1 MRELALPYVR
11 PCHYIFFLTKSQAH
25 LILDNLTNKVFFLA
39 FCSFSWSNYL
49 YETIKGKEMAG
60 SINKVILV
68 GNVGQ
73 EPQVRTMQNG
83 QKVVS
88 FSLAT
93 SDRWR
98 DRQTGEQKEQ
108 TEWHRVVIFNPNLV
122 EVAERML
129 QKGTKLYL
137 EGSLRTRKWQNQQ
150 GVDVFTTE
158 VVLNQFAGQM
168 VILSG
173 SKSLDG
179 GVSGGDYSAPATPS
193 QPREEMSISDIG
205 DDIPF

>member
-1 MRELALPYVR
+1 
-11 PCHYIFFLTKSQAH
+11 
-25 LILDNLTNKVFFLA
+25 
-39 FCSFSWSNYL
+39 
-49 YETIKGKEMAG
+49 MAG

-73 EPQVRTMQNG
+73 DPQTRTMQSG
-83 QKVVS
+83 QKVIT

-98 DRQTGEQKEQ
+98 DRQSGEQKEQ
-108 TEWHRVVIFNPNLV
+108 TEWHRIVIFNPNLI

-129 QKGTKLYL
+129 QKGTKLYI
-137 EGSLRTRKWQNQQ
+137 EGTLRTRKWQNQQ
-150 GVDVFTTE
+150 GIDTYTTE
-158 VVLNQFAGQM
+158 VVLNQFAGTM

-173 SKSLDG
+173 AKAMDAM
-179 GVSGGDYSAPATPS
+179 SGTGATTTPPAPT
-193 QPREEMSISDIG
+193 EEISVTEIG

>member
-1 MRELALPYVR
+1 
-11 PCHYIFFLTKSQAH
+11 
-25 LILDNLTNKVFFLA
+25 
-39 FCSFSWSNYL
+39 
-49 YETIKGKEMAG
+49 MAG

-68 GNVGQ
+68 GNIGQ
-73 EPQVRTMQNG
+73 EPQTRTMQSG

-98 DRQTGEQKEQ
+98 DRATGEQKEQ
-108 TEWHRVVIFNPNLV
+108 TEWHRIVIFNPNLV

-129 QKGTKLYL
+129 QKGTKLYI
-137 EGSLRTRKWQNQQ
+137 EGALRTRKWQNQQ
-150 GVDVFTTE
+150 GIDTFTTE
-158 VVLNQFAGQM
+158 VVLNQFGGTM

-173 SKSLDG
+173 AKSMDSMG
-179 GVSGGDYSAPATPS
+179 STPTPTPAAPT
-193 QPREEMSISDIG
+193 EEISIAEIG

>member
-1 MRELALPYVR
+1 
-11 PCHYIFFLTKSQAH
+11 
-25 LILDNLTNKVFFLA
+25 
-39 FCSFSWSNYL
+39 
-49 YETIKGKEMAG
+49 MAG

-73 EPQVRTMQNG
+73 DPQVRAMQNG
-83 QKVVS
+83 QKVVT

-108 TEWHRVVIFNPNLV
+108 TEWHRVVIFNPNLA

-129 QKGTKLYL
+129 QKGTKLYI

-150 GVDVFTTE
+150 GVDVYTTE

-168 VILSG
+168 VILAG
-173 SKSLDG
+173 AKSLDNAG
-179 GVSGGDYSAPATPS
+179 GGEYTASAPTPS
-193 QPREEMSISDIG
+193 APREEMSVADIG

>member
-1 MRELALPYVR
+1 
-11 PCHYIFFLTKSQAH
+11 
-25 LILDNLTNKVFFLA
+25 
-39 FCSFSWSNYL
+39 
-49 YETIKGKEMAG
+49 MAG

-68 GNVGQ
+68 GNIGQ
-73 EPQVRTMQNG
+73 EPQVRTMGSG

-93 SDRWR
+93 SERWR
-98 DRQTGEQKEQ
+98 DRATGEQKEQ

-137 EGSLRTRKWQNQQ
+137 EGSLRTRKWQNQS
-150 GVDVFTTE
+150 GADVYTTE
-158 VVLNQFAGQM
+158 VVLNPFSGQM

-173 SKSLDG
+173 AKTMDG
-179 GVSGGDYSAPATPS
+179 TMGDDTPVTPS
-193 QPREEMSISDIG
+193 APREEISVADIG

>member
-1 MRELALPYVR
+1 
-11 PCHYIFFLTKSQAH
+11 
-25 LILDNLTNKVFFLA
+25 
-39 FCSFSWSNYL
+39 
-49 YETIKGKEMAG
+49 MAG

-68 GNVGQ
+68 GNLGQ
-73 EPQVRTMQNG
+73 DPQVRTMGSG

-98 DRQTGEQKEQ
+98 DKATGEQKEQ
-108 TEWHRVVIFNPNLV
+108 TEWHRVVIYNPNLV

-129 QKGTKLYL
+129 QKGTKLYI
-137 EGSLRTRKWQNQQ
+137 EGSLKTRKWQNQQ
-150 GVDVFTTE
+150 GADVYTTE
-158 VVLNQFAGQM
+158 VVLNPFTAQM

-173 SKSLDG
+173 SKSVDNG
-179 GVSGGDYSAPATPS
+179 GGDYSAPAAPAS
-193 QPREEMSISDIG
+193 RREEVSVAEIG

>member
-1 MRELALPYVR
+1 
-11 PCHYIFFLTKSQAH
+11 
-25 LILDNLTNKVFFLA
+25 
-39 FCSFSWSNYL
+39 
-49 YETIKGKEMAG
+49 MAG

-73 EPQVRTMQNG
+73 DPQVRTMQNG

-129 QKGTKLYL
+129 QKGTKLYI

-150 GVDVFTTE
+150 GVDTYTTE
-158 VVLNQFAGQM
+158 ITLNQFAGTM
-168 VILSG
+168 VILGGAKSVEAG
-173 SKSLDG
+173 SMG
-179 GVSGGDYSAPATPS
+179 PTAAPAAAPA
-193 QPREEMSISDIG
+193 EEISISEIG

>member
-1 MRELALPYVR
+1 
-11 PCHYIFFLTKSQAH
+11 
-25 LILDNLTNKVFFLA
+25 
-39 FCSFSWSNYL
+39 
-49 YETIKGKEMAG
+49 MAG

-73 EPQVRTMQNG
+73 DPQVRTMNSG

-122 EVAERML
+122 DVAERML

-137 EGSLRTRKWQNQQ
+137 EGSLKTRKWQNQQ
-150 GVDVFTTE
+150 GMDVYTTE
-158 VVLNQFAGQM
+158 VVLNPFMGQM
-168 VILSG
+168 VILG
-173 SKSLDG
+173 GAKALDG
-179 GVSGGDYSAPATPS
+179 TAAGGDYMAAPAPAAAA
-193 QPREEMSISDIG
+193 REEISVAEIG

>member
-1 MRELALPYVR
+1 
-11 PCHYIFFLTKSQAH
+11 
-25 LILDNLTNKVFFLA
+25 
-39 FCSFSWSNYL
+39 
-49 YETIKGKEMAG
+49 MAG

-73 EPQVRTMQNG
+73 DPQVRTMQSG

-93 SDRWR
+93 SERWR

-108 TEWHRVVIFNPNLV
+108 TEWHRVVVFNPNLA

-129 QKGTKLYL
+129 QKGTKLYI

-150 GVDVFTTE
+150 GLDVYTTE

-168 VILSG
+168 VILAG
-173 SKSLDG
+173 AKSLDG
-179 GVSGGDYSAPATPS
+179 VATGGDYGQPVS
-193 QPREEMSISDIG
+193 QPAQPQREEMSVADIG

>member
-1 MRELALPYVR
+1 MFEKNFRKNA
-11 PCHYIFFLTKSQAH
+11 I
-25 LILDNLTNKVFFLA
+25 ITNQR
-39 FCSFSWSNYL
+39 N
-49 YETIKGKEMAG
+49 ENMAG

-68 GNVGQ
+68 GNIGQ
-73 EPQVRTMQNG
+73 EPQVRTMQSG
-83 QKVVS
+83 QKVVT

-108 TEWHRVVIFNPNLV
+108 TEWHRIVIFNPNLV

-137 EGSLRTRKWQNQQ
+137 EGALRTRKWQNQQ
-150 GVDVFTTE
+150 GIDTFTTE

-168 VILSG
+168 VILAGAKAIDGATDNSG
-173 SKSLDG
+173 E
-179 GVSGGDYSAPATPS
+179 SAPA
-193 QPREEMSISDIG
+193 QPREEINIEDIA

>member
-1 MRELALPYVR
+1 
-11 PCHYIFFLTKSQAH
+11 
-25 LILDNLTNKVFFLA
+25 
-39 FCSFSWSNYL
+39 
-49 YETIKGKEMAG
+49 MAG

-68 GNVGQ
+68 GNIGQ
-73 EPQVRTMQNG
+73 EPQVRTMGSGQN
-83 QKVVS
+83 VVS

-98 DRQTGEQKEQ
+98 DRATGEQKEQ

-137 EGSLRTRKWQNQQ
+137 EGSLRTRKWQNQS
-150 GVDVFTTE
+150 GADVYTTE
-158 VVLNQFAGQM
+158 VVLNPFGGQM
-168 VILSG
+168 VILAGAKTMDG
-173 SKSLDG
+173 SE
-179 GVSGGDYSAPATPS
+179 YSAPSAPAS
-193 QPREEMSISDIG
+193 APREEISVADIG

>member
-1 MRELALPYVR
+1 
-11 PCHYIFFLTKSQAH
+11 
-25 LILDNLTNKVFFLA
+25 
-39 FCSFSWSNYL
+39 
-49 YETIKGKEMAG
+49 MAG

-73 EPQVRTMQNG
+73 DPQVRTMQSG

-98 DRQTGEQKEQ
+98 DRATGEQKEQ

-150 GVDVFTTE
+150 GIDTFIPS
-158 VVLNQFAGQM
+158 N
-168 VILSG
+168 VIFVQLPS
-173 SKSLDG
+173 
-179 GVSGGDYSAPATPS
+179 SAET
-193 QPREEMSISDIG
+193 
-205 DDIPF
+205 

>member
-1 MRELALPYVR
+1 
-11 PCHYIFFLTKSQAH
+11 
-25 LILDNLTNKVFFLA
+25 
-39 FCSFSWSNYL
+39 
-49 YETIKGKEMAG
+49 MAG

-68 GNVGQ
+68 GNLGQ
-73 EPQVRTMQNG
+73 DPQVKTLQSG

-93 SDRWR
+93 SDRWK
-98 DRQTGEQKEQ
+98 DKSTGEQKEQ
-108 TEWHRVVIFNPNLV
+108 TEWHRVVVFNPNLA

-137 EGSLRTRKWQNQQ
+137 EGSLKTRKWQNQQ

-158 VVLNQFAGQM
+158 VVLNPFMGQM
-168 VILSG
+168 VILAG
-173 SKSLDG
+173 AKGVDG
-179 GVSGGDYSAPATPS
+179 AAGESAHHQSPTHAAP
-193 QPREEMSISDIG
+193 EISVTEIG

>member
-1 MRELALPYVR
+1 
-11 PCHYIFFLTKSQAH
+11 
-25 LILDNLTNKVFFLA
+25 
-39 FCSFSWSNYL
+39 
-49 YETIKGKEMAG
+49 MAG

-73 EPQVRTMQNG
+73 DPQVRSMQSG

-98 DRQTGEQKEQ
+98 DRATGEQKEQ
-108 TEWHRVVIFNPNLV
+108 TEWHRVVVFNPNLV

-129 QKGTKLYL
+129 QKGTKLYI
-137 EGSLRTRKWQNQQ
+137 EGALRTRKWQNQQ
-150 GVDVFTTE
+150 GVDTFTTE
-158 VVLNQFAGQM
+158 VVLNPYAGQM
-168 VILSG
+168 IILG
-173 SKSLDG
+173 GAKTMDG
-179 GVSGGDYSAPATPS
+179 AMGDSATPA
-193 QPREEMSISDIG
+193 QPREEVTPAQID

>member
-1 MRELALPYVR
+1 
-11 PCHYIFFLTKSQAH
+11 
-25 LILDNLTNKVFFLA
+25 
-39 FCSFSWSNYL
+39 
-49 YETIKGKEMAG
+49 MAG

-68 GNVGQ
+68 GNIGQ
-73 EPQVRTMQNG
+73 EPQVRTMQSG
-83 QKVVS
+83 QKVVT

-98 DRQTGEQKEQ
+98 DKQSGEQKEQ
-108 TEWHRVVIFNPNLV
+108 TEWHRVVIFNPSLV
-122 EVAERML
+122 DVAERML

-150 GVDVFTTE
+150 GVDTFTTE
-158 VVLNQFAGQM
+158 VVLNPYSGQM

-173 SKSLDG
+173 AKTMDG
-179 GVSGGDYSAPATPS
+179 VADSSNATPA
-193 QPREEMSISDIG
+193 QPREEVRIEDIA

>member
-1 MRELALPYVR
+1 
-11 PCHYIFFLTKSQAH
+11 
-25 LILDNLTNKVFFLA
+25 
-39 FCSFSWSNYL
+39 
-49 YETIKGKEMAG
+49 MAG

-68 GNVGQ
+68 GNIGQ
-73 EPQVRTMQNG
+73 EPQVRTMQSG

-98 DRQTGEQKEQ
+98 DKQSGEQKEQ
-108 TEWHRVVIFNPNLV
+108 TEWHRVVIFAPNLV

-129 QKGTKLYL
+129 QKGTKLYI

-150 GVDVFTTE
+150 GADTFTTE
-158 VVLNQFAGQM
+158 VVLNPYSGQM

-173 SKSLDG
+173 AKTMDG
-179 GVSGGDYSAPATPS
+179 GMENTSAPAP
-193 QPREEMSISDIG
+193 QREEVNIEDIA

>member
-1 MRELALPYVR
+1 
-11 PCHYIFFLTKSQAH
+11 
-25 LILDNLTNKVFFLA
+25 
-39 FCSFSWSNYL
+39 
-49 YETIKGKEMAG
+49 MAG

-73 EPQVRTMQNG
+73 EPQVRTMQSG

-98 DRQTGEQKEQ
+98 DRQSGEQKEQ

-150 GVDVFTTE
+150 GVDVYTTE
-158 VVLNQFAGQM
+158 VILNPFAGQM
-168 VILSG
+168 IILSG
-173 SKSLDG
+173 AKNLDTSSM
-179 GVSGGDYSAPATPS
+179 SGDLNTSP
-193 QPREEMSISDIG
+193 QQHEEISVSDIG

>member
-1 MRELALPYVR
+1 
-11 PCHYIFFLTKSQAH
+11 
-25 LILDNLTNKVFFLA
+25 
-39 FCSFSWSNYL
+39 
-49 YETIKGKEMAG
+49 MAG

-68 GNVGQ
+68 GNIGQ
-73 EPQVRTMQNG
+73 DPQVRTMQSG

-98 DRQTGEQKEQ
+98 DCATGEQKEQ

-150 GVDVFTTE
+150 GADTFTTE
-158 VVLNQFAGQM
+158 VVLNQFGGTM

-173 SKSLDG
+173 AKT
-179 GVSGGDYSAPATPS
+179 VESGAMGPAPSATPAPA
-193 QPREEMSISDIG
+193 EEISISEIG

>member
-1 MRELALPYVR
+1 
-11 PCHYIFFLTKSQAH
+11 
-25 LILDNLTNKVFFLA
+25 
-39 FCSFSWSNYL
+39 
-49 YETIKGKEMAG
+49 MAG

-73 EPQVRTMQNG
+73 DPQIRTMQNG
-83 QKVVS
+83 QKVAS

-108 TEWHRVVIFNPNLV
+108 TEWHRVVIFNSNLV

-129 QKGTKLYL
+129 QKGTKLYI

-150 GVDVFTTE
+150 GVDVYTTE

-173 SKSLDG
+173 AKSLDG
-179 GVSGGDYSAPATPS
+179 GATGGDYG
-193 QPREEMSISDIG
+193 QPDSPTQREEISVADIG

>member
-1 MRELALPYVR
+1 
-11 PCHYIFFLTKSQAH
+11 
-25 LILDNLTNKVFFLA
+25 
-39 FCSFSWSNYL
+39 
-49 YETIKGKEMAG
+49 MAG

-73 EPQVRTMQNG
+73 DPQVRTTQNG

-98 DRQTGEQKEQ
+98 DRQSGEQKEQ
-108 TEWHRVVIFNPNLV
+108 TEWHRVVLFNPNLV
-122 EVAERML
+122 DVAERML

-150 GVDVFTTE
+150 GVDVYTTE
-158 VVLNQFAGQM
+158 VILNPFAGQM

-173 SKSLDG
+173 AKSLDNQG
-179 GVSGGDYSAPATPS
+179 GGDYMAS
-193 QPREEMSISDIG
+193 QPMQSQPHETISVADIG

>member
-1 MRELALPYVR
+1 
-11 PCHYIFFLTKSQAH
+11 
-25 LILDNLTNKVFFLA
+25 
-39 FCSFSWSNYL
+39 
-49 YETIKGKEMAG
+49 MAG

-68 GNVGQ
+68 GNIGQ
-73 EPQVRTMQNG
+73 EPQVRTMNSG

-93 SDRWR
+93 SERWR
-98 DRQTGEQKEQ
+98 DRNSGEQQEQ

-137 EGSLRTRKWQNQQ
+137 EGSLRTRKWQNQS
-150 GVDVFTTE
+150 GADVFTTE
-158 VVLNQFAGQM
+158 VVLNPFGGQM

-173 SKSLDG
+173 AKTMDG
-179 GVSGGDYSAPATPS
+179 AGSEYTAAAPSSA
-193 QPREEMSISDIG
+193 PREEISVADIG

>member
-1 MRELALPYVR
+1 
-11 PCHYIFFLTKSQAH
+11 
-25 LILDNLTNKVFFLA
+25 
-39 FCSFSWSNYL
+39 
-49 YETIKGKEMAG
+49 MAG

-73 EPQVRTMQNG
+73 DPQVRTMNSG

-122 EVAERML
+122 DVAERML

-137 EGSLRTRKWQNQQ
+137 EGSLKTRKWQNQQ
-150 GVDVFTTE
+150 GVDVYTTE
-158 VVLNQFAGQM
+158 VILNPFAGQM
-168 VILSG
+168 VILG
-173 SKSLDG
+173 GAKSLDG
-179 GVSGGDYSAPATPS
+179 SMSGGEYMASPAPSAA
-193 QPREEMSISDIG
+193 PREEISVSDIG

>member
-1 MRELALPYVR
+1 
-11 PCHYIFFLTKSQAH
+11 
-25 LILDNLTNKVFFLA
+25 
-39 FCSFSWSNYL
+39 
-49 YETIKGKEMAG
+49 MAG

-68 GNVGQ
+68 GNIGQ
-73 EPQVRTMQNG
+73 EPQVRTMQSG

-108 TEWHRVVIFNPNLV
+108 TEWHRVVIFNPSLV
-122 EVAERML
+122 DVAERML

-150 GVDVFTTE
+150 GVDTFTTE
-158 VVLNQFAGQM
+158 VVLNPFSGQM

-173 SKSLDG
+173 AKALDG
-179 GVSGGDYSAPATPS
+179 SSDSASVAS
-193 QPREEMSISDIG
+193 APREEVNIEDIA

>member
-1 MRELALPYVR
+1 
-11 PCHYIFFLTKSQAH
+11 
-25 LILDNLTNKVFFLA
+25 
-39 FCSFSWSNYL
+39 
-49 YETIKGKEMAG
+49 MAG

-68 GNVGQ
+68 GNIGQ
-73 EPQVRTMQNG
+73 EPQVRTMQSG

-108 TEWHRVVIFNPNLV
+108 TEWHRVVIFNPSLV
-122 EVAERML
+122 DVAERML

-150 GVDVFTTE
+150 GVDTFTTE
-158 VVLNQFAGQM
+158 VVLNPYSGTM

-173 SKSLDG
+173 AKAMDG
-179 GVSGGDYSAPATPS
+179 SAPESAPVA
-193 QPREEMSISDIG
+193 PREEVNIEDIA

>member
-1 MRELALPYVR
+1 MARQNFDALL
-11 PCHYIFFLTKSQAH
+11 FFLFLFFFRNH
-25 LILDNLTNKVFFLA
+25 VFIDNKH
-39 FCSFSWSNYL
+39 
-49 YETIKGKEMAG
+49 KEAKMAG

-68 GNVGQ
+68 GNIGQ
-73 EPQVRTMQNG
+73 EPQVRTMQSG
-83 QKVVS
+83 QKVVT

-137 EGSLRTRKWQNQQ
+137 EGTLRTRKWQNQQ
-150 GVDVFTTE
+150 GVDTYTTE
-158 VVLNQFAGQM
+158 VILNPFAGQM

-173 SKSLDG
+173 AKTMDG
-179 GVSGGDYSAPATPS
+179 AAESTPE
-193 QPREEMSISDIG
+193 QPREEVKIEDIV

>member
-1 MRELALPYVR
+1 
-11 PCHYIFFLTKSQAH
+11 
-25 LILDNLTNKVFFLA
+25 
-39 FCSFSWSNYL
+39 
-49 YETIKGKEMAG
+49 MAG

-68 GNVGQ
+68 GNTGQ
-73 EPQVRTMQNG
+73 DPQVRTMQSG

-98 DRQTGEQKEQ
+98 DRATGEQKEQ

-150 GVDVFTTE
+150 GADTFTTE
-158 VVLNQFAGQM
+158 VVLNQFGGTM

-173 SKSLDG
+173 AKT
-179 GVSGGDYSAPATPS
+179 VESGALGPTPAPAPA
-193 QPREEMSISDIG
+193 PAEEISISEIG

>member
-1 MRELALPYVR
+1 
-11 PCHYIFFLTKSQAH
+11 
-25 LILDNLTNKVFFLA
+25 
-39 FCSFSWSNYL
+39 
-49 YETIKGKEMAG
+49 MAG

-68 GNVGQ
+68 GNIGQ
-73 EPQVRTMQNG
+73 EPQVRTMQSG

-98 DRQTGEQKEQ
+98 DRATGEQKEQ

-150 GVDVFTTE
+150 GIDTYTTE
-158 VVLNQFAGQM
+158 VVLNQFAGTM

-173 SKSLDG
+173 AKSMDAMTAG
-179 GVSGGDYSAPATPS
+179 ASAPAAPA
-193 QPREEMSISDIG
+193 PAEEMSISEIG

>member
-1 MRELALPYVR
+1 
-11 PCHYIFFLTKSQAH
+11 
-25 LILDNLTNKVFFLA
+25 
-39 FCSFSWSNYL
+39 
-49 YETIKGKEMAG
+49 MAG

-73 EPQVRTMQNG
+73 DPQTRTMQSG

-98 DRQTGEQKEQ
+98 DRTTGEQKEQ
-108 TEWHRVVIFNPNLV
+108 TEWHRIVIFNPNLV

-137 EGSLRTRKWQNQQ
+137 EGNLRTRKWQNQQ
-150 GVDVFTTE
+150 GLDTYTTE
-158 VVLNQFAGQM
+158 VVLNQFGGTM
-168 VILSG
+168 VILAG
-173 SKSLDG
+173 AKSVDAMTG
-179 GVSGGDYSAPATPS
+179 GTSAPAAPTPA
-193 QPREEMSISDIG
+193 EEISISEIG